1 MSGRDYPRRSL
12 SSDNYRTDTWIL
24 EMFEGWF
31 DPCPLVPD
39 WLIDGLNIPW
49 PHRTFVNPPYSN
61 PLPWVHKAIAV
72 NEEDGHTIALLLKH
86 DSSTEWYRL
95 LHEVG
100 AHFLL
105 VNGRLKHQT
114 GKGAAFP
121 SVIVILEGYHNAIDD

>member
-1 MSGRDYPRRSL
+1 MDDYE
-12 SSDNYRTDTWIL
+12 TDEWL
-24 EMFEGWF
+24 MDLFGDWY
-31 DPCPLVPD
+31 DPCPNGALERCPD
-39 WLIDGLNIPW
+39 DLKGVWDDLYPFRIFI
-49 PHRTFVNPPYSN
+49 NPPYSN
-61 PLPWVHKAIAV
+61 PLPWVKKAILV
-72 NEEDGHTIALLLKH
+72 NEEYEHTIALLLKH